1 MARWGLLVEQ
11 NLGYGRTGRT
21 WSAGVLGHVDG
32 TWDEAFAELR
42 RRAEVFEP
50 AHPANVKRRVLYRHG
65 EGFLLVL
72 DGIWEVFHCRFTL
85 AEQLYDSA
93 APAPEPVPAPV
104 PEPAP
109 DLVPEPPP
117 EPEPEPE
124 PAHWDAGVPERPGW
138 LGRPGLP

>member
-11 NLGYGRTGRT
+11 NLGYGRTGRM

-32 TWDEAFAELR
+32 TREEAFAELR

-50 AHPANVKRRVLYRHG
+50 AHPANVKRRVLYQQG

-72 DGIWEVFHCRFTL
+72 DGMWDVFHCRFTV

-93 APAPEPVPAPV
+93 APAPAPAPAPEPAPEPVPAPA

-109 DLVPEPPP
+109 
-117 EPEPEPE
+117 EPEPLP
-124 PAHWDAGVPERPGW
+124 WDAGVPERPGW
-138 LGRPGLP
+138 LGRADLP